1 MSLIVKTTKAAAKA
15 AKALEKAKK
24 KAEAAKKKAAA
35 AKKKAA
41 SAKKKT
47 TATKKKGK
55 QGKAM
60 IQAPVRGDR
69 SRGESINEEVA
80 GTREVSGFT
89 GRAEKDIEQGKAGK
103 VNSGSKSV
111 VSFYDLERGNPV
123 RREQAK
129 RVATLETKETK
140 GTITK
145 DEKTEL
151 RKLNADSKKAD
162 TSRTAAASK
171 TRGEKTSAAK
181 GVTLKDFETGKL
193 KRVGKKEK
201 QPSGQMI
208 GDTKNGINRV
218 TGEIFGTPTPNQVI
232 VAMRDLK
239 ARTKLSAE
247 QKRNLAKL
255 EAMSKIDKQDRT
267 LRMMERKM
275 KDTGKDRPRDF
286 GLKKG
291 GMAMKNK
298 KDSMYKDGGM
308 PMVMKDGKKVPAFAA
323 DGVGKM
329 MYGGMAKKKKAKS
342 NYAYGGMAK
351 AKPRTG
357 NTDYRMGGMF
367 MKNGKK

>member
-1 MSLIVKTTKAAAKA
+1 MSLVVKATKASAKA
-15 AKALEKAKK
+15 AKALKKAKK
-24 KAEAAKKKAAA
+24 EAELAKKKAAA

-47 TATKKKGK
+47 TATKKKSK
-55 QGKAM
+55 QGKAT
-60 IQAPVRGDR
+60 IQAPVRMER

-89 GRAEKDIEQGKAGK
+89 GRAEKDIEEGKAGK
-103 VNSGSKSV
+103 VTSGGKSV

-129 RVATLETKETK
+129 RVAALENKETK

-145 DEKTEL
+145 EESKEL
-151 RKLNADSKKAD
+151 KKLNAASEKAD
-162 TSRTAAASK
+162 TDRTAAASK
-171 TRGEKTSAAK
+171 TRGEKTSADK

-239 ARTKLSAE
+239 ARTNLSAE

-255 EAMSKIDKQDRT
+255 EAMSKSDKQDRT
-267 LRMMERKM
+267 LRMMERRM

-286 GLKKG
+286 RLKKG
-291 GMAMKNK
+291 GMAT
-298 KDSMYKDGGM
+298 
-308 PMVMKDGKKVPAFAA
+308 
-323 DGVGKM
+323 
-329 MYGGMAKKKKAKS
+329 
-342 NYAYGGMAK
+342 

-357 NTDYRMGGMF
+357 NIDYRMGGMF
-367 MKNGKK
+367 MKKGKK

>member
-123 RREQAK
+123 RRKQAK
-129 RVATLETKETK
+129 RVAALETKETK

-151 RKLNADSKKAD
+151 DKLDAASKKAD

-193 KRVGKKEK
+193 KTVGKKEK

-218 TGEIFGTPTPNQVI
+218 TGEPFGNPTPNQI
-232 VAMRDLK
+232 AMAIRDLN

-255 EAMSKIDKQDRT
+255 EAMSKRDKQDRT

-275 KDTGKDRPRDF
+275 KDTGKDRPRD
-286 GLKKG
+286 LKKG

-308 PMVMKDGKKVPAFAA
+308 PMVMKDGKKIPAYAA

-329 MYGGMAKKKKAKS
+329 MKGGMAKKKKVAS
-342 NYAYGGMAK
+342 NYAYGGMTK

-357 NTDYRMGGMF
+357 STDYRMGGMF
-367 MKNGKK
+367 MKKGKK